1 MGNNVLRVL
10 LVDDDVDYVEVVR
23 HYLHPFQN
31 NEFQVLSANNQEQAL
46 ATLSGDAPIDVILM
60 DYFLPGTNGI
70 EIAKKIREAK
80 IQAPMIL
87 LTSNRDFRIAIE
99 AMKYGI
105 VEYLIKEE
113 VVDSILPRTVVN
125 VVDRH
130 RLSDRIAAAEKQKLF
145 AEKNAETVQ
154 ELVVTLCHEFNNP
167 LAAIK
172 ISADI
177 ILRQKI
183 SEEERSIL
191 TKLNS
196 NIAQLEKQIVRLR
209 DLSAEKTQSGQHP
222 SPSQND

>member
-1 MGNNVLRVL
+1 
-10 LVDDDVDYVEVVR
+10 
-23 HYLHPFQN
+23 
-31 NEFQVLSANNQEQAL
+31 
-46 ATLSGDAPIDVILM
+46 M

-70 EIAKKIREAK
+70 EIARKIRESK

-113 VVDSILPRTVVN
+113 VVDSILPRTVVS

-191 TKLNS
+191 TKLNG
-196 NIAQLEKQIVRLR
+196 NIAQLEKQIVKLR
-209 DLSAEKTQSGQHP
+209 DLSSEKMHSGQHS
-222 SPSQND
+222 SPSQNE

>member
-1 MGNNVLRVL
+1 MEKNALKVL
-10 LVDDDVDYVEVVR
+10 LIDDDVDYVEVVR

-31 NEFQVLSANNQEQAL
+31 WEFDVISANNQEQAL
-46 ATLSGDAPIDVILM
+46 RVLGGNHLVDVILM
-60 DYFLPGTNGI
+60 DYFLPGTNGV
-70 EIAKKIREAK
+70 EIAKKIRESN
-80 IQAPMIL
+80 IDVPMIL

-113 VVDSILPRTVVN
+113 VVDSILPRAIVN
-125 VVDRH
+125 IVDRH
-130 RLSDRIAAAEKQKLF
+130 RLGSRIAAAEKQKLYS
-145 AEKNAETVQ
+145 EKNAETVQ

-183 SEEERSIL
+183 SDEERAIL
-191 TKLNS
+191 TKLNQ
-196 NIAQLEKQIVRLR
+196 NIAQLEKQIVKLR
-209 DLSAEKTQSGQHP
+209 DLSADKPQPGAQTSASAGA
-222 SPSQND
+222 